1 KAYFRYEFDGGGVSA
16 ARLYATCDNE
26 MKVFVDGKLVL
37 ESKSWENPLFKDVSK
52 EIDLDSPNKKHV
64 IAVECKND
72 GNVGGLMVR
81 LDFES
86 GWRDAWALVSD
97 KSWQA
102 STKPQK
108 GWKTIGFKP
117 NKNWRKPNVIAP
129 LGKGPWASRVN
140 SKTLAAA
147 ATLKTPTATPIE
159 SMKIAK
165 GFNVELLYSVPKA
178 EQGSWVNMCTDTK
191 GRLIVSD
198 QYGSLYRVT
207 TGATAKD
214 TKVEKI
220 NVDIGEAQGLLWA
233 FDSLYV
239 NVNRGKKYPGGLYRV
254 RDTNGDDQLD

>member
-1 KAYFRYEFDGGGVSA
+1 MLHRSLLAAACLASLFLPSPVNAQKKQRPAEVNPDWIWLLKPDGNAEPKAYFRYEFDGGGVSA

-117 NKNWRKPNVIAP
+117 NKSWRKPNVIAP

-140 SKTLAAA
+140 PKTLAAA

-165 GFNVELLYSVPKA
+165 GFNVELL
-178 EQGSWVNMCTDTK
+178 
-191 GRLIVSD
+191 
-198 QYGSLYRVT
+198 
-207 TGATAKD
+207 
-214 TKVEKI
+214 
-220 NVDIGEAQGLLWA
+220 
-233 FDSLYV
+233 
-239 NVNRGKKYPGGLYRV
+239 
-254 RDTNGDDQLD
+254 